1 MPNYSYVADAHYKPY
16 SFQEM
21 LMPLTLY
28 KQESDKREQEYLDY
42 ADRMDAFRQMAEDN
56 PDSYAAQ
63 IYNNYSNDYQ
73 KAYNDYIEH
82 GLNVGNKNDW
92 LNLKR
97 RYKGEIG
104 RLEEAD
110 KVLKELQKNMRDK
123 GSSYLWGN
131 SNPTLDDI
139 LHNPNYVNYGIDSN
153 ELGSLGEAIGKSMSS
168 RIYNAGD
175 AGSTLGGYYRKWVET
190 RGYSPE
196 SINAFIQNAGNI
208 PELQQAAYNILKERG
223 VYDNLS
229 GENLRRAEQ
238 SVLNGIVRGAVY
250 DESIKPVRDEG
261 KMSASAAANYSLQRE
276 ARDFERQ
283 TNGYYKD
290 TNGNWQYDP
299 ERDVQRQVAVEKAAA
314 VANAKNSGKSGSGTG
329 AAYDVRNKAMTM
341 IGAKTGN
348 VYKESGTS
356 GKGTALDNLP
366 MQALSEQE
374 YAQLVDSYG
383 NITNPYLRSAIGN
396 GQLSDYEI
404 YVIHPDGD
412 KVNLSG
418 TWGWMPWNWGNEDLE
433 EDIYVAI
440 PRESK
445 RAASEFTGNV
455 TSSGYGGSGDNDI
468 PE

>member
-110 KVLKELQKNMRDK
+110 KILKELQKNMRDK

-229 GENLRRAEQ
+229 GESLRRAEQ

-250 DESIKPVRDEG
+250 DESVKPVEDKG
-261 KMSASAAANYSLQRE
+261 KMSASAAASYALQRE
-276 ARDFERQ
+276 QMARNDAL
-283 TNGYYKD
+283 NGI
-290 TNGNWQYDP
+290 TWVNGKPVFNPDNSIKVKQA
-299 ERDVQRQVAVEKAAA
+299 EAIQK
-314 VANAKNSGKSGSGTG
+314 AKNAGKSSSSKSSSGSGSNRVTQG
-329 AAYDVRNKAMTM
+329 KDRIKITWN
-341 IGAKTGN
+341 GN
-348 VYKESGTS
+348 NPADSEDNFKDHTITNVDKDESSHPGTFVS
-356 GKGTALDNLP
+356 YDNLP
-366 MQALSEQE
+366 E
-374 YAQLVDSYG
+374 YARKMVDIRIGDGDPNMYDYFFK
-383 NITNPYLRSAIGN
+383 PYSGGFWGDDEAELEIVPRDIKIFSGQDSSDSDDLSSLFGAIGN
-396 GQLSDYEI
+396 
-404 YVIHPDGD
+404 
-412 KVNLSG
+412 
-418 TWGWMPWNWGNEDLE
+418 
-433 EDIYVAI
+433 
-440 PRESK
+440 
-445 RAASEFTGNV
+445 
-455 TSSGYGGSGDNDI
+455 
-468 PE
+468 

>member
-168 RIYNAGD
+168 RVYNAGD

-261 KMSASAAANYSLQRE
+261 KISASAATNYSLQRE

-290 TNGNWQYDP
+290 ANGNWQYDP

-314 VANAKNSGKSGSGTG
+314 VAKAKNSGKNGNGSSYNMQNTSTVMVGANSGWKYKVSGDNETEGKALEDTEG
-329 AAYDVRNKAMTM
+329 ARIIKDSEKAKL
-341 IGAKTGN
+341 I
-348 VYKESGTS
+348 
-356 GKGTALDNLP
+356 DN
-366 MQALSEQE
+366 
-374 YAQLVDSYG
+374 YG
-383 NITNPYLRSAIGN
+383 NITNENLRNAIGN
-396 GQLSDYEI
+396 GNINDYEI
-404 YVIHPDGD
+404 WILPANSSKLDGSGGLFLPDKKND
-412 KVNLSG
+412 
-418 TWGWMPWNWGNEDLE
+418 
-433 EDIYVAI
+433 EDIYIAV
-440 PRESK
+440 PRKAK
-445 RAASEFTGNV
+445 RDVSEFTGDV
-455 TSSGYGGSGDNDI
+455 ASSGYSGSGDNDI

>member
-21 LMPLTLY
+21 LVPLTLY

-250 DESIKPVRDEG
+250 DESVKPVEDKS
-261 KMSASAAANYSLQRE
+261 KMSASAAASYALQRE
-276 ARDFERQ
+276 QMARNDAL
-283 TNGYYKD
+283 NGI
-290 TNGNWQYDP
+290 TWVNGKPVFNPADNI
-299 ERDVQRQVAVEKAAA
+299 DVQKAAA
-314 VANAKNSGKSGSGTG
+314 VAKAKNSGKNGNGSSYNMQNTSTVMVGANSGWKYKVSGDNETEGSALEDTEG
-329 AAYDVRNKAMTM
+329 ARIINDSEKAKL
-341 IGAKTGN
+341 I
-348 VYKESGTS
+348 
-356 GKGTALDNLP
+356 DN
-366 MQALSEQE
+366 
-374 YAQLVDSYG
+374 YG
-383 NITNPYLRSAIGN
+383 NITNENLRNAIGN
-396 GQLSDYEI
+396 GNINDYEI
-404 YVIHPDGD
+404 WILPANSSKLDGSGGFFLPDKKND
-412 KVNLSG
+412 
-418 TWGWMPWNWGNEDLE
+418 
-433 EDIYVAI
+433 EDIYIAV
-440 PRESK
+440 PRKAK
-445 RAASEFTGNV
+445 RDVSEFTGDV
-455 TSSGYGGSGDNDI
+455 ASSGYGGSGYNDI